1 MINIKRLTALTM
13 ATVLATTTFLTGCS
27 KKTTVEETVISNKSD
42 FAEAYKNTVFVVVPE
57 KEQATVEATSVEMT
71 KTPATENSTEDV
83 AAEIDVKDCGDF
95 NTVAGQYVIPEIKV
109 SEDIT
114 YISPVVSNSEIKSV
128 KFVEDIKEEAELGSA
143 EDATAE
149 ETVEEVSEEPSTEST
164 EDYVK
169 ETTVT
174 VDGKE
179 VNAFNLTHAG
189 IYEMEIGTDTVTVT
203 VKNGSI
209 FDDMLAGNAVK
220 NIIVNTE
227 SKEFMELA
235 NEYED
240 TLPALIAQ
248 YLSQYDSEEE
258 AIKALES
265 ENADLLK
272 EFNRIRKLKGEE
284 ALSAT
289 DIVATYKPEDVEAAN
304 EKAESATSMRG
315 IGAKVYAM
323 RSNTYSTESG
333 SEGGST
339 DTSNLAYQAF
349 VLINNYRVQ
358 NGVPELT
365 WSNSDAAV
373 ASVRA
378 NELVSNF
385 SHSSASGTKTHGEN
399 IAKTSTSS
407 AQNVVDLWIA
417 SPGHRANILRT
428 SFTTAGLAVVYS
440 NGTYYW
446 SNNFSYPVV
455 ESGEN
460 AGQVDTDKMFS
471 GDNVTTTTETTSDG
485 KQMTVQ
491 TDDSGNKNIIVGPQ
505 ADADGWIDAHVV
517 AEKSSVTIQYDDGNE
532 AHSLSPV
539 SFEEI
544 NWDRINEYTDNVWVS
559 VHIKANSDSGLVG
572 TYADANMV
580 IYRDGHIEDAY
591 GANEFLANI
600 NAPCKINK
608 GTSSNSI
615 GISVKH

>member
-1 MINIKRLTALTM
+1 MMNIKRLTALTM

-83 AAEIDVKDCGDF
+83 AAEINVKDCGDF

-128 KFVEDIKEEAELGSA
+128 KFVEDVKEESELGSA

-149 ETVEEVSEEPSTEST
+149 ATVEEVSEEPSTEST

-333 SEGGST
+333 SEGGSA

-491 TDDSGNKNIIVGPQ
+491 TDDSGNKNIIIGPQ

-517 AEKSSVTIQYDDGNE
+517 DGESYATILYDNDFQEVPLSSFSVSMVD
-532 AHSLSPV
+532 LS
-539 SFEEI
+539 
-544 NWDRINEYTDNVWVS
+544 RIPDYTDCIRVNIRIQAKSDVGLCSRSTTAYINIYNDGRVEDPS
-559 VHIKANSDSGLVG
+559 GATPFFGTTNASCKLNMDNSQGIGSSIKLS
-572 TYADANMV
+572 
-580 IYRDGHIEDAY
+580 
-591 GANEFLANI
+591 
-600 NAPCKINK
+600 
-608 GTSSNSI
+608 
-615 GISVKH
+615 

>member
-83 AAEIDVKDCGDF
+83 AAEINVKDCGDF

-128 KFVEDIKEEAELGSA
+128 KFVEDVKEESELGSA
-143 EDATAE
+143 EDTTAE
-149 ETVEEVSEEPSTEST
+149 ATVEEVSEEPSTEST

-174 VDGKE
+174 VDGEE

-240 TLPALIAQ
+240 ALPALIAQ

-333 SEGGST
+333 SEGGSA

-349 VLINNYRVQ
+349 VLINNYRTQ

-365 WSNSDAAV
+365 WSNSDATV

-491 TDDSGNKNIIVGPQ
+491 TDDSGNKNIIIGPQ

-517 AEKSSVTIQYDDGNE
+517 MEESYAEILYDNDFQKIPLN
-532 AHSLSPV
+532 
-539 SFEEI
+539 SFSI
-544 NWDRINEYTDNVWVS
+544 GMVDLNRVPDYTDYIRVNVYIRAASNV
-559 VHIKANSDSGLVG
+559 GLTA
-572 TYADANMV
+572 TYADAYMLV
-580 IYRDGHIEDAY
+580 YRDGNIEDPD
-591 GANEFLANI
+591 GANSFIANI
-600 NAPCKINK
+600 GAPCKIKTGSADNK
-608 GTSSNSI
+608 IGTSI
-615 GISVKH
+615 KH

>member
-1 MINIKRLTALTM
+1 MNIKRLTALTM
-13 ATVLATTTFLTGCS
+13 ATILATTTFLTGCS

-128 KFVEDIKEEAELGSA
+128 KFVEDVKEESELGSA

-149 ETVEEVSEEPSTEST
+149 ETAEEVSEEASTEST
-164 EDYVK
+164 DDYVK

-179 VNAFNLTHAG
+179 VSAFNLTQAG

-209 FDDMLAGNAVK
+209 FDDMLAGNAIK

-284 ALSAT
+284 ALSTT

-323 RSNTYSTESG
+323 RSNTYSSESG

-349 VLINNYRVQ
+349 VLINNYRTQ

-491 TDDSGNKNIIVGPQ
+491 TDDSGNKNIIIGPQ

-517 AEKSSVTIQYDDGNE
+517 MEESYAEILYDNDFQKIPLN
-532 AHSLSPV
+532 
-539 SFEEI
+539 SFSI
-544 NWDRINEYTDNVWVS
+544 GMVDLNRVPDYTDYIRVNVYIRAASNV
-559 VHIKANSDSGLVG
+559 GLTA
-572 TYADANMV
+572 TYADAYMLV
-580 IYRDGHIEDAY
+580 YRDGNIEDPD
-591 GANEFLANI
+591 GANSFIANI
-600 NAPCKINK
+600 GAPCKIKTGSADNK
-608 GTSSNSI
+608 IGTSI
-615 GISVKH
+615 KH